1 MAKRLLFRKQ
11 KYTDSY
17 ERIFIRTETIAARS
31 QIVFRHNLEEW
42 LRQLSGNPIFLY
54 GRRIARNAI
63 RPWLISW
70 RRSAHIHCG
79 WALGDALMCT
89 PTMRALKQANPGCRI
104 HFYTDY
110 PDLVRGLWYVD
121 EISPA
126 DKRPRRSMWM
136 GYQDELPPHGHLAAI
151 MGKRIGVHVRDV
163 RPDCYIDETLSEQ
176 FRITWRDLPRPH
188 VLVQRHTSSFTPNK
202 NWPDTSWNA
211 LIGIVLK
218 TATVIEIGEKSEGQH
233 HFTFPNYIDLRGKTD
248 VRELVASI
256 AAADIIVAPVS
267 GPVHIAAAVRTPA
280 VVILGGYELPENTA
294 YPGNRILYTPM
305 ECSPCWLRTP
315 CPIDRE
321 CLRRIS
327 PESVQKAIDEVLRSR
342 SVKLSET
349 A

>member
-31 QIVFRHNLEEW
+31 QIVFRDNLKEW
-42 LRQLSGNPIFLY
+42 LKQFLGNPLLLY

-63 RPWLISW
+63 RPWLIPW

-89 PTMRALKQANPGCRI
+89 PTMRALKQANPRCRI

-110 PDLVRGLWYVD
+110 PDLVRGLWYLD

-136 GYQDELPPHGHLAAI
+136 GYQDELPPRDHLVRI

-163 RPDCYIDETLSEQ
+163 RPDCYIDMTFLDQ
-176 FRITWRDLPRPH
+176 FRSTWRDLPRPH
-188 VLVQRHTSSFTPNK
+188 VLVQRRTSNYTPNK
-202 NWPDTSWNA
+202 NWPDTSWKK
-211 LIGIVLK
+211 LIGVILK
-218 TATVIEIGEKSEGQH
+218 TATVIEIGEKSEGH
-233 HFTFPNYIDLRGKTD
+233 VHFAFPNYVDLRGKTD
-248 VRELVASI
+248 VRELVACV
-256 AAADIIVAPVS
+256 AAADIVVAPVS

-327 PESVQKAIDEVLRSR
+327 PESVQKAIDEVWRSR
-342 SVKLSET
+342 QRR
-349 A
+349 